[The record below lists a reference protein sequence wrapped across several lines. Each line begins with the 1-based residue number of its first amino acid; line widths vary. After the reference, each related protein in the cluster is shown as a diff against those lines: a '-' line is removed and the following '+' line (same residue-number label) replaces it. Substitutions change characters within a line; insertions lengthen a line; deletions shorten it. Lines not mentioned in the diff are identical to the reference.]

1 MKKIL
6 LTAVLGLSF
15 AAGVAIADKV
25 HDWHDLDKVHT
36 HVVEAINEMNRARA
50 ANHYDMDG
58 HGAKAEE
65 LLHQAERELHEAVE
79 SSKTG
84 EINTTH

>member
-6 LTAVLGLSF
+6 TIVMALTLATG
-15 AAGVAIADKV
+15 AAYAAKV

-36 HVVEAINEMNRARA
+36 HVQEAINEMNRARA

-65 LLHQAERELHEAVE
+65 LLHQAERELAAAVE
-79 SSKTG
+79 SSKRAK
-84 EINTTH
+84 